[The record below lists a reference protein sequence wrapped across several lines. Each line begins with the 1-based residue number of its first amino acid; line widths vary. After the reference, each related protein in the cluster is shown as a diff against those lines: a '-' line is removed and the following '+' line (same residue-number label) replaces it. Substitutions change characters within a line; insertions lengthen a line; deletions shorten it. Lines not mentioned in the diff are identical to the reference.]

1 MIRSASH
8 ARRSVR
14 DELAAAGIVSAEAEA
29 SRIVAEVCEV
39 EPARLPLAPE
49 LTDEQIAR
57 IAQITA
63 RRVAHEP
70 LQYILGWVGFRR
82 LTLDVGPGVF
92 VPRPETE
99 VLVSTALAA
108 LADDEL
114 AWMPAELRQPRAIAV
129 DLCAGSGAI
138 ALALGDE
145 CAGLLVYAVEREP
158 AAFPWLK
165 RNLDKHRD
173 QLAARGSQVIPV
185 LADATADPLPG
196 LQGKVRLVACN
207 PPYIPA
213 DCVPRDRS
221 VAEYDPASAL
231 YGGTDGLDVVRGVCR
246 TAAALLRPGGVL
258 AMEHGDLQGGGA
270 GANDPG
276 VPGVLRGSGWY
287 GDIRDLP
294 DLAGRPRV
302 TVARRI

>member
-1 MIRSASH
+1 M
-8 ARRSVR
+8 
-14 DELAAAGIVSAEAEA
+14 EL
-29 SRIVAEVCEV
+29 
-39 EPARLPLAPE
+39 ARLPLAPE
-49 LTDEQIAR
+49 LSDEQLAR
-57 IAQITA
+57 VAEITA

-82 LTLDVGPGVF
+82 LTLDVGAGVF

-99 VLVSTALAA
+99 VLVSTAVEA
-108 LADDEL
+108 LADDER

-158 AAFPWLK
+158 AAFAWLQ

-173 QLAARGSQVIPV
+173 QLAARGSEVIPV
-185 LADATADPLPG
+185 LADATNDPLPNLHGRVG
-196 LQGKVRLVACN
+196 LVTCN
-207 PPYIPA
+207 PPYIP
-213 DCVPRDRS
+213 DGCVPRDRS

-231 YGGTDGLDVVRGVCR
+231 YGGTDGLDVVRGVCG

-258 AMEHGDLQGGGA
+258 VMEHGDLQGGGE

-276 VPGVLRGSGWY
+276 VPGVVRGSGWFA
-287 GDIRDLP
+287 DIRDLP
-294 DLAGRPRV
+294 DLSGRPRV
-302 TVARRI
+302 TVARRR